1 MENPQ
6 DLEAH
11 SPVNTDVLVFD
22 VLGTLLD
29 EDAGQLR
36 AARRE
41 PALQA
46 VPAEDLVARWSA
58 RFHELM
64 RSVQDGREAYEVS
77 EALYARALRDVAAQ
91 AHHDVPDDVVTRLS
105 RFGRS
110 LDPFPE
116 VPAAMDALSR
126 RFALVALTNAGAAQ
140 AFAMS
145 HHAGL
150 RWSTLLSGEAV
161 QAYKPDPRM
170 YRYAIATL
178 DLRPEHCIFVAAH
191 HWDLDAAAEHGFRT
205 AYLDRAGD
213 GQRARADLQA
223 PDLAALAVQLG

>member
-1 MENPQ
+1 MVTQPAS
-6 DLEAH
+6 DAH
-11 SPVNTDVLVFD
+11 SQVDADVLVFD

-36 AARRE
+36 SARQE

-46 VPAEDLVARWSA
+46 TPVEDFVERWSA

-64 RSVQDGREAYEVS
+64 RATQDGREDYEVS

-91 AHHDVPDDVVTRLS
+91 EHLELPEDAVTRVS
-105 RFGRS
+105 RFGRT

-116 VPAAMDALSR
+116 VPAAIDALSS
-126 RFALVALTNAGAAQ
+126 RFALVALTNAGTAQ

-145 HHAGL
+145 RHAGL
-150 RWSTLLSGEAV
+150 RWSTLLSGEVV

-170 YRYAIATL
+170 YRHAIAAL
-178 DLRPEHCIFVAAH
+178 DLRPERCIFVAAH
-191 HWDLDAAAEHGFRT
+191 EWDLDAAAEHGFRT

-213 GQRARADLQA
+213 GHRARADVQA
-223 PDLAALAVQLG
+223 PDLAALAAQLD